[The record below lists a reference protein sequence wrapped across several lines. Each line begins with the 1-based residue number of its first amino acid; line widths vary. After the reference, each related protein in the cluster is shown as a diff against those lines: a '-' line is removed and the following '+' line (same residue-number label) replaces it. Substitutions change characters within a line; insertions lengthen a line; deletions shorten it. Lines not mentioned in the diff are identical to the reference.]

1 MSYTYFIVSEEY
13 ETLIIHFYRFKNNK
27 GLGDP
32 MNFEKSKSLYG
43 EAVNLMPGGVSS
55 PVRAVKPFPFYTARG
70 VGSKIIDV
78 DGNEYIDYCMA
89 YGPLI
94 LGHAHPEVK
103 NAIKEQL
110 ENGWIYGTPIELE
123 VKYAKLI
130 TEIYD
135 SIEMLRF
142 VNTGSEATMSALRLA
157 RGFTGK
163 NKIIKVEGSFHGA
176 HDAVLV
182 KAGSGATTHGIP
194 NSAGV
199 PPDFVKNTL
208 QVPYNDVEALVD
220 IIEKNRDDVA
230 ALILEPVM
238 GNATLI
244 LPEKDYL
251 KEIRKVTAEN
261 DVLLIFD
268 EVITGFRV
276 SLGGAQEYFNVK
288 PDLTTLGK
296 IAGGGLPIGIFGG
309 KKEIMENVAPSG
321 GVYQAGTFSGNP
333 LSLIAGYTTV
343 KFLKENN
350 VHAEINKKTEEIV
363 KGIADQIE
371 DAKLNYAVAGFTSM
385 FCVYFGSEPKNYND
399 ALKLDKE
406 KFIQFYWKL
415 LENGVFFPPSQ
426 YESCFV
432 SYAHTDEDVE
442 KTIEAVGTCLRE
454 L

>member
-1 MSYTYFIVSEEY
+1 LSYTYFIVSEEY

-142 VNTGSEATMSALRLA
+142 VNTGSEATMSALRLV